1 MDFRQIISAFRH
13 RHMQWSF
20 MFSRFNGRPESRV
33 SRSRRSICG
42 SPRLCNRSAVC
53 TLPLP
58 AGIVPRGDPFA
69 RTVEMCFIVKFM
81 FILFLPPTT
90 AVQGKSGDGGG
101 ALRRGNH
108 LVIPLSV
115 STNALVSG
123 FKGRPYNPLYC
134 SNDYWRLFRGP
145 RRVWN
150 LLTGNWRLCLPL
162 WEAGEWS
169 DGD

>member
-1 MDFRQIISAFRH
+1 MLPLLVNKDDYCMKSPISQYHCDTSMLKKNIIGNVTKMDFRQIISAFRH

-90 AVQGKSGDGGG
+90 AVQGRSGDGGG
-101 ALRRGNH
+101 GAETWQSPRYP
-108 LVIPLSV
+108 VIS
-115 STNALVSG
+115 
-123 FKGRPYNPLYC
+123 
-134 SNDYWRLFRGP
+134 
-145 RRVWN
+145 
-150 LLTGNWRLCLPL
+150 
-162 WEAGEWS
+162 
-169 DGD
+169 